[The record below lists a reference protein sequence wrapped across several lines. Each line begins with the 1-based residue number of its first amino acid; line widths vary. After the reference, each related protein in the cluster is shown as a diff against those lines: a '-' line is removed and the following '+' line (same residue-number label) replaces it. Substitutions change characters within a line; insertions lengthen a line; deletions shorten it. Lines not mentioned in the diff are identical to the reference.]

1 MAVENLNQDTFETA
15 LDDERPLVV
24 DFWAPWCGPCR
35 NFAPVFEAASEAH
48 PDIRFVKI
56 NTEEE
61 QDLANAFRIR
71 SIPTLMVFREQVML
85 FNQAGALSAPQL
97 EQLIGQIKSVDM
109 AEVHRQIAEDAAAK
123 E

>member
-1 MAVENLNQDTFETA
+1 MAVENLNQDTFKTA

-85 FNQAGALSAPQL
+85 FNQAGALSAPQI

>member
-1 MAVENLNQDTFETA
+1 MAVENLNQDTFKTA

>member
-1 MAVENLNQDTFETA
+1 MAVENLNQDTFKTA

-48 PDIRFVKI
+48 PDIRFIKI

>member
-1 MAVENLNQDTFETA
+1 MAVENLNQDTFKTA

-109 AEVHRQIAEDAAAK
+109 AEVHHQIAEDAAAK

>member
-1 MAVENLNQDTFETA
+1 MAVENLNQDTFKTA

-71 SIPTLMVFREQVML
+71 TIPTLMVFREQVML

>member
-1 MAVENLNQDTFETA
+1 MAVENLNQDTFKTA

-61 QDLANAFRIR
+61 QDLANALRIR

>member
-1 MAVENLNQDTFETA
+1 MAVENLNQDTFKTA

-61 QDLANAFRIR
+61 QDLTNAFRIR